1 MNDQMQ
7 RKELWEEVERTAALW
22 TASIGVS
29 YPVIPVEHL
38 RPLWNSVASGAVS
51 QRDRLRYEA
60 AVTEALLL
68 KNQNALLRNEVQSL
82 REQLAK
88 VTDLGI
94 ELPAKDISNKAKA
107 S

>member
-1 MNDQMQ
+1 MH

-38 RPLWNSVASGAVS
+38 RPLWNSVATGVVT
-51 QRDRLRYEA
+51 QRDRLRYES

-68 KNQNALLRNEVQSL
+68 KTQNTQLRNEVQSL

-94 ELPAKDISNKAKA
+94 QLPAKDVSHKAKT

>member
-1 MNDQMQ
+1 MQ

-22 TASIGVS
+22 TASIGVT
-29 YPVIPVEHL
+29 YPVIPVDHL
-38 RPLWNSVASGAVS
+38 RPLWNSAASSGIT
-51 QRDRLRYEA
+51 QRDRLRYDA
-60 AVTEALLL
+60 ALTEAILL
-68 KNQNALLRNEVQSL
+68 KVQNTQLRKEVQSL

-94 ELPAKDISNKAKA
+94 EMPSNMVRKSNA

>member
-1 MNDQMQ
+1 MNDPMQ
-7 RKELWEEVERTAALW
+7 RSELWEEVERTAALW
-22 TASIGVS
+22 TTSIGVT

-38 RPLWNSVASGAVS
+38 RPLWNSAAAGAMT

-60 AVTEALLL
+60 AMTETLLL
-68 KNQNALLRNEVQSL
+68 KTQNTQLRNEVHRL

-94 ELPAKDISNKAKA
+94 ELPSKDNRKLNA